1 MYYVRKLTRKIVSLI
16 FDITRNNDETFCNC
30 YIILLKYVKKK
41 SSLTMDTD
49 MEQYDIEYNVLK

>member
-1 MYYVRKLTRKIVSLI
+1 MYYVRKLIRKIVSLI

-41 SSLTMDTD
+41 KKFTD
-49 MEQYDIEYNVLK
+49 DGYGYGTV